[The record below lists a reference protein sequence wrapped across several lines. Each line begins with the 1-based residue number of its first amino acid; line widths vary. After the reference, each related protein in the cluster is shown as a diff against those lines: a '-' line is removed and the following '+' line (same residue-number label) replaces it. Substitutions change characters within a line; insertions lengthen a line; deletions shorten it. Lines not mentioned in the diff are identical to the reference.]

1 MTKRITPLESSRE
14 IYLARKIS
22 LNSEIVEVD
31 TFFKASHFGCRKS
44 IFDATK
50 VTYNTYS
57 RAVSGLSR
65 EMMKMDD
72 RDSAE
77 CQNWEKK
84 DIDDIIEI
92 FKLDNKTK

>member
-1 MTKRITPLESSRE
+1 MCKM
-14 IYLARKIS
+14 
-22 LNSEIVEVD
+22 
-31 TFFKASHFGCRKS
+31 

-57 RAVSGLSR
+57 CAISGMSR
-65 EMMKMDD
+65 ERMKMDG

-84 DIDDIIEI
+84 DIDVILEL
-92 FKLDNKTK
+92 FK

>member
-1 MTKRITPLESSRE
+1 M
-14 IYLARKIS
+14 
-22 LNSEIVEVD
+22 
-31 TFFKASHFGCRKS
+31 

-57 RAVSGLSR
+57 CAISGMSR
-65 EMMKMDD
+65 EKMKMDG

-84 DIDDIIEI
+84 DIVGINVIV
-92 FKLDNKTK
+92 

>member
-1 MTKRITPLESSRE
+1 M
-14 IYLARKIS
+14 
-22 LNSEIVEVD
+22 
-31 TFFKASHFGCRKS
+31 CRKT

-57 RAVSGLSR
+57 RAISGVSR
-65 EMMKMDD
+65 EMMKMDG

-84 DIDDIIEI
+84 DIDGIIGFVLNE
-92 FKLDNKTK
+92 NKTR